1 MFSKQTCVFFKP
13 TSATVMAF
21 GCGRFHVLAW
31 CRSRRPKASGERTR
45 GMACNRSQDRAERDS
60 NFYVEVIAPSA
71 NSADPAKTAVQI
83 QSRNDRLVRFHDL
96 LGDPLRFL
104 PGPLITEDAN
114 PTRVN
119 CPEAAPVDL
128 CCQPPGNGCRVAAPR
143 RSEPGLTPEPFFRL
157 FAEKIQQYHA
167 VKRLKW

>member
-83 QSRNDRLVRFHDL
+83 QSRNDRSVRFHDL
-96 LGDPLRFL
+96 RGDPLRFL

-143 RSEPGLTPEPFFRL
+143 RSEPGLTPEPFSDSL
-157 FAEKIQQYHA
+157 PKKSNNIMPLN
-167 VKRLKW
+167 V